1 MESFFLDL
9 GLSWTLSKVLPFV
22 IFIIVGFALF
32 FVVQKSTQVKWIRV
46 LSFALVLLPVLI
58 YFIFNPIYS
67 GDFANGYRLEKL
79 SKASIDITPGRFTI
93 LTIPYCSFCEA
104 RLDDLEII
112 KSRVNKNT
120 EIDVLVCT
128 SNTGDLEFYKKK
140 VGKGVNVKMVKD
152 LKAIVALSNAQFPTF
167 VFSDSTSMRVWSN
180 DQFGTRAKDDIEH
193 EL

>member
-22 IFIIVGFALF
+22 IFVIVGFALF

-112 KSRVNKNT
+112 SPIQSKRGIATNQTAVIG
-120 EIDVLVCT
+120 EI
-128 SNTGDLEFYKKK
+128 S
-140 VGKGVNVKMVKD
+140 
-152 LKAIVALSNAQFPTF
+152 
-167 VFSDSTSMRVWSN
+167 
-180 DQFGTRAKDDIEH
+180 
-193 EL
+193 